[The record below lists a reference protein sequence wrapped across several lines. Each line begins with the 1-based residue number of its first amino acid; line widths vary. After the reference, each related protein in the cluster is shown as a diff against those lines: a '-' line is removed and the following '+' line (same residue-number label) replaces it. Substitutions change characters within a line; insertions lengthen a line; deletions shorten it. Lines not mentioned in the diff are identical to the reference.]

1 LEELTAAVVKKGGGD
16 VKGAVRY
23 PFPDT
28 TDFSSF
34 LTQAQSSGATVL
46 GLANAGLDTDNCI
59 KQAHEFGLDKTMK
72 IAPMLLFLQDA
83 HSVGLDICGGT
94 TVTETFY
101 WDLNDRTRAF
111 TSRLVAKSPKNYPNQ
126 AHASAYA
133 ITLHYL
139 KAAQKMGAA
148 EAKKSGRST
157 VARMKSMPSDD
168 DAFGAGAIRA
178 DGRGE
183 FPAYLFQVKT
193 PAESKDE
200 WDLYKLVAKVPT
212 DDVLHPL
219 NDKCKF
225 PTT

>member
-1 LEELTAAVVKKGGGD
+1 
-16 VKGAVRY
+16 
-23 PFPDT
+23 
-28 TDFSSF
+28 
-34 LTQAQSSGATVL
+34 
-46 GLANAGLDTDNCI
+46 
-59 KQAHEFGLDKTMK
+59 MK

-83 HSVGLDICGGT
+83 HSVGLEICGGT

-111 TSRLVAKSPKNYPNQ
+111 TKRLVAKAPKNYPNQ

-133 ITLHYL
+133 VTLHYL
-139 KAAQKMGAA
+139 KTAQKIGAA
-148 EAKKSGRST
+148 EAKKSGRNA
-157 VARMKSMPSDD
+157 VAKMKSLPTDD
-168 DAFGAGAIRA
+168 DAFGTGSIRA

-193 PAESKDE
+193 QAESKGE
-200 WDLYKLVAKVPT
+200 WDLYSWSQKVPAEE
-212 DDVLHPL
+212 VLHPL